1 MTSVRKRL
9 RQAAQTSVGYGNEVT
24 MSARRV
30 RKLIRYIGVSLA
42 ALFTFLQLR
51 NIEFGIIFTTISP
64 DMLRKAS
71 LIAYYWS
78 WIFGATFDTDVQE
91 LAYFT
96 EKGRFKL
103 TVSAITLIVLF
114 GCVAAALLWAENND
128 QMFAS
133 VLTLFFIFNIAG
145 FAYILWFV
153 RPIIAASKAN
163 YSQNENYFNMAQ
175 LEMVSD
181 YMTGSWQWKR
191 FAIGL
196 VLVSIMD
203 AICFSNAIRTT
214 ASEVFVRLFG
224 LLNMDSWAQRLPSFA
239 FVCFVVLMDGWIWL
253 QRAKLSGSLGVL
265 EKISL
270 RYTLAPLRSAPD
282 R

>member
-1 MTSVRKRL
+1 
-9 RQAAQTSVGYGNEVT
+9 
-24 MSARRV
+24 
-30 RKLIRYIGVSLA
+30 
-42 ALFTFLQLR
+42 
-51 NIEFGIIFTTISP
+51 
-64 DMLRKAS
+64 
-71 LIAYYWS
+71 
-78 WIFGATFDTDVQE
+78 
-91 LAYFT
+91 
-96 EKGRFKL
+96 
-103 TVSAITLIVLF
+103 
-114 GCVAAALLWAENND
+114 
-128 QMFAS
+128 MFAS